1 MALRRS
7 GVRLPLSPPV
17 KRVFRLDDKA
27 KHFFCFHKN
36 AIRFYDIIIK
46 MSNFKKVSKGGR
58 KFLFAGKGM
67 SVRTG
72 RFLGESML
80 VGAVTG
86 LAVVAFKYLIDFAH
100 HYFAV
105 IESKRIMVWDNAAR
119 WILFVLPAAGALLGY
134 LLIKRFSK
142 LEHVRGTDS
151 AIMSFHKREGY
162 ITSTVIPVK
171 PIASV
176 LTVGTGGSAGYE
188 GPVTLIGAACGS
200 AVARSLRIASR
211 GRRVLMAAGLS
222 AGIAALFQAPL
233 AGAIFGFEIFYS
245 SSDIEDET
253 VLPCFIA
260 SAVSYAIYA
269 CLIGQSAWEPLFVL
283 DNQYAFSNGLRLLPY
298 FVLAVVVAF
307 AVRFYITFFRFTEK
321 LFSGIAMPGWTR
333 VVIGGLVTGGIGFFY
348 PDILSTSYSVIT
360 AAFSMQE
367 GVTLEGLGSFTAY
380 GLFILFILKVIAT
393 SFTVGSGGSGGLFAP
408 ALVCG
413 AAVGAAV
420 GMVFKSILPDA
431 IGIHPQ
437 AFALVGMAGFM
448 ASALRIPLTAIVMV
462 AEMSGNHQL
471 LLPAMWVCCIS
482 FWLNSGW
489 TLYRSQVHTQES
501 SPVHG

>member
-1 MALRRS
+1 
-7 GVRLPLSPPV
+7 
-17 KRVFRLDDKA
+17 
-27 KHFFCFHKN
+27 
-36 AIRFYDIIIK
+36 
-46 MSNFKKVSKGGR
+46 MSKFKKVSKRGR

-80 VGAVTG
+80 VGAATG
-86 LAVVAFKYLIDFAH
+86 LVVVAFKFMIDFAH
-100 HYFAV
+100 RWFAE
-105 IESKRIMVWDNAAR
+105 IESRREMVWDNPSR
-119 WILFVLPAAGALLGY
+119 WILFALPAAGALLGY

-142 LEHVRGTDS
+142 LEHARGTDS
-151 AIMSFHKREGY
+151 AIRAFHKHEGY
-162 ITSTVIPVK
+162 VTSTVIPVK
-171 PIASV
+171 PVASV
-176 LTVGTGGSAGYE
+176 LTIGSGGSAGYE
-188 GPVTLIGAACGS
+188 GPVTLLGAACGS
-200 AVARSLRIASR
+200 AVARILKIAPR
-211 GRRVLMAAGLS
+211 GRRILMAAGLA

-260 SAVSYAIYA
+260 AAVSYAVYA

-298 FVLAVVVAF
+298 FALAVAVAF
-307 AVRFYITFFRFTEK
+307 GVRFYISFFRFTEK
-321 LFSGIAMPGWTR
+321 LFERITVPGWAK
-333 VVIGGLVTGGIGFFY
+333 VVIGGLVTGGIGFFC
-348 PDILSTSYSVIT
+348 PDILSTSYSVIE
-360 AAFSMQE
+360 AVFSMQE
-367 GVTLEGLGSFTAY
+367 GITLEGLGSLTAY
-380 GLFILFILKVIAT
+380 GLFALFILKTVAT

-413 AAVGAAV
+413 AALGAAV
-420 GMVFKSILPDA
+420 GIIFKSILPNA
-431 IGIHPQ
+431 IGVHPQ

-471 LLPAMWVCCIS
+471 LLPAMWVCGIS

-489 TLYRSQVHTQES
+489 TLYRSQVHAQES

>member
-1 MALRRS
+1 
-7 GVRLPLSPPV
+7 
-17 KRVFRLDDKA
+17 
-27 KHFFCFHKN
+27 
-36 AIRFYDIIIK
+36 
-46 MSNFKKVSKGGR
+46 MSKFTKVSKKGR

-72 RFLGESML
+72 RFLGESIL

-86 LAVVAFKYLIDFAH
+86 LVVVVFKHMIDFAH
-100 HYFAV
+100 YYFGKV
-105 IESKRIMVWDNAAR
+105 EEKREMVWDNPAR
-119 WILFVLPAAGALLGY
+119 WVLLVLPAIGALLGY

-142 LEHVRGTDS
+142 LEHARGTDS
-151 AIMSFHKREGY
+151 AIKAFHKEDGY

-171 PIASV
+171 PLASV
-176 LTVGTGGSAGYE
+176 LTVGSGGSAGYE
-188 GPVTLIGAACGS
+188 GPVTLLGAACGS
-200 AVARSLRIASR
+200 AVARTLNIAPR
-211 GRRVLMAAGLS
+211 GRRILMAAGLA

-269 CLIGQSAWEPLFVL
+269 CFIGQSAWEPLFVL
-283 DNQYAFSNGLRLLPY
+283 DKQYAFSNGLRLLPY

-307 AVRFYITFFRFTEK
+307 GVRFYISFFRFTEK
-321 LFSGIAMPGWTR
+321 TFTCFPIPGWLK
-333 VVIGGLVTGGIGFFY
+333 VVIGGLLTGAIGFFY
-348 PDILSTSYSVIT
+348 PDILSTSYSVIEAT
-360 AAFSMQE
+360 FSMHE
-367 GVTLEGLGSFTAY
+367 GVTLGGLGSFTAF
-380 GLFILFILKVIAT
+380 GLVILFVLNVVAT

-413 AAVGAAV
+413 AALGAAV
-420 GMVFKSILPDA
+420 GMVMKTCLPDA

-501 SPVHG
+501 SPVHT